1 MGTMCSD
8 RVDCLVLDGC
18 LYHADDLMCLVNSLH
33 NLRSITFGTRRSV
46 CLCWECDR
54 WIGTNGKSIER
65 FVWRREMAR
74 NLLDGQEAREW
85 FSHALSCV
93 KDMRLM
99 FDDDDVT
106 SVYEVV
112 DACASTIEKLCLVL
126 KGVYTL
132 GSSQSKFL
140 YSI

>member
-1 MGTMCSD
+1 MIAS
-8 RVDCLVLDGC
+8 RII
-18 LYHADDLMCLVNSLH
+18 YY
-33 NLRSITFGTRRSV
+33 TRNMTYRY
-46 CLCWECDR
+46 
-54 WIGTNGKSIER
+54 
-65 FVWRREMAR
+65 
-74 NLLDGQEAREW
+74 QEAREW